1 MDVIFIMHVYK
12 HYNKHVYIY
21 NYIYADFDDVF
32 KYGRMIKHDKTTHGS
47 VICHHLICG
56 WFIPHISGVNISIVY
71 PLMLCMQL
79 RITA

>member
-12 HYNKHVYIY
+12 LYNKHIY
-21 NYIYADFDDVF
+21 YIYADFDDVF